1 MRNGSRDATLA
12 LGFLVT
18 LIAACGGGS
27 GGGPSGPATPIP
39 TPTPTP
45 EPAGT
50 IRYLRASLPEG
61 STVEVAPMHMFGQQA
76 TDLRFWAG
84 VNMRVTL
91 QSAVVQAFVRTD
103 AHRCM
108 GGGQA
113 HLDLP
118 AGVEVLA
125 APLSMSHP
133 ASPLPPCTPPYTTT
147 HVEFVV
153 YDTVA
158 QRVALETRF
167 PAVYHL
173 VAAP

>member
-1 MRNGSRDATLA
+1 
-12 LGFLVT
+12 
-18 LIAACGGGS
+18 
-27 GGGPSGPATPIP
+27 
-39 TPTPTP
+39 
-45 EPAGT
+45 
-50 IRYLRASLPEG
+50 
-61 STVEVAPMHMFGQQA
+61 MHMFGQQA